1 MKYEVFISYK
11 KSAPNGDATKDAHE
25 ARKVYDELRA
35 AGLKGFFSEESL
47 AETGRGHFA
56 KSIENALDQAG
67 ILVLVSSCREHIES
81 RWVEAEW
88 DSFMNDIRSGNKK
101 GELFIMNCGELRR
114 TDLPL
119 FLRRQQMFQAN
130 EMGQLVK
137 FVKSALP
144 RKIVLKDL
152 IFCSLHCYR
161 EALGEDKVYLVTIR
175 EEEAGYQVKAH
186 WGPRA
191 ARRLNS
197 QMKGVGLVSKD
208 KAEQIAKSLRSEKER
223 SGYKTRSVGRLLTRE
238 ALRFL
243 EADLGLSGLQNNLPA
258 KDSAVRTEQC
268 NDLAYSAARI
278 DKLRA
283 ALASALCE
291 WKKMDSKK
299 ATEWLQK
306 LTSKNPEFAFLQDRV
321 SKKKRKPILNC

>member
-11 KSAPNGDATKDAHE
+11 KSAQNGGATKDAHE

-35 AGLKGFFSEESL
+35 AGLKVFFSEESL
-47 AETGRGHFA
+47 AETGKGHFA
-56 KSIENALDQAG
+56 KSIESALDQAAV
-67 ILVLVSSCREHIES
+67 LVLVSSCREHIES

-130 EMGQLVK
+130 EMGQLIK
-137 FVKSALP
+137 FVKNAVP
-144 RKIVLKDL
+144 RKIALKDL
-152 IFCSLHCYR
+152 IFCSLHCCR
-161 EALGEDKVYLVTIR
+161 EELGEDKVYLVTIR

-197 QMKGVGLVSKD
+197 QMKGVALVSKD
-208 KAEQIAKSLRSEKER
+208 EAEQIAKSLKSEKER
-223 SGYKTRSVGRLLTRE
+223 SGYKTHSVRRLLTRD

-243 EADLGLSGLQNNLPA
+243 EADLGLSGIQNHLRAN
-258 KDSAVRTEQC
+258 DSAVRTEQC
-268 NDLAYSAARI
+268 DEIGSSSSCVAN
-278 DKLRA
+278 LRA
-283 ALASALCE
+283 ALASTICE
-291 WKKMDSKK
+291 WMKMDSRK

-306 LTSKNPEFAFLQDRV
+306 LYAKNPDVAFLQDRV
-321 SKKKRKPILNC
+321 TKKKKRQ